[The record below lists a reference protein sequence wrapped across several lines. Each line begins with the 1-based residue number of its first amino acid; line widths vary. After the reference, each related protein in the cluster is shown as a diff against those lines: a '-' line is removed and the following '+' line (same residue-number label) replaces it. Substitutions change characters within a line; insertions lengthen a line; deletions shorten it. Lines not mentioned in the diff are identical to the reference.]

1 VICLDMP
8 QSDDYH
14 PDLRHIARVLPKGA
28 FTRRTIPVIRALI
41 KRLAT
46 RKPTRGVQVLTLP
59 SGVEVRLHR
68 PPMAEPIGGALLWI
82 HGGGYVIGTAAQDD
96 KLCRRFVQRLGV
108 PVAAADYRLAPEH
121 PYPAALEDCYDAL
134 TWLSNLPGIDP
145 AKIIVGGASAG
156 GGLTAALALLA
167 RDRGTVTPAF
177 QLLVY
182 PMVDDRSSDRPGI
195 ENPRYRMW
203 NPNSNRLGWEAYLRG
218 ADRDVAVP
226 SRCTDLSGVAPAW
239 IGVGTLDPLHDE
251 DVEYARRLADAGVP
265 CELQTVRGAFHGF
278 DLVAPKAGVSQAFFD
293 RQCEVLAEVLSG

>member
-1 VICLDMP
+1 MP
-8 QSDDYH
+8 QSDEYH
-14 PDLRHIARVLPKGA
+14 PDLRRIARVLPRGT
-28 FTRRTIPVIRALI
+28 FTRRTIPVIRALTR
-41 KRLAT
+41 RLAS
-46 RKPTRGVQVLTLP
+46 RKPPRGVEVLTLP
-59 SGVEVRLHR
+59 SGVGVRLHR
-68 PPMAEPIGGALLWI
+68 PSMAAHVGGALLWI

-108 PVAAADYRLAPEH
+108 AVAAVDYRLAPEH

-134 TWLSNLPGIDP
+134 IWLSNLPGIDS

-203 NPNSNRLGWEAYLRG
+203 NPSSNRLGWDAYLRG
-218 ADRDVAVP
+218 ADRDAAVP
-226 SRCTDLSGVAPAW
+226 SRRTDLSGVAPAW
-239 IGVGTLDPLHDE
+239 IGVGSLDPLHDE
-251 DVEYARRLADAGVP
+251 DVDYARRLADAGVP
-265 CELQTVRGAFHGF
+265 CELHTVAGAFHGF
-278 DLVAPKAGVSQAFFD
+278 DLVAPRAGVSQAFFD
-293 RQCEVLAEVLSG
+293 RQCEVLKEMLAV